1 MTSLILLDKP
11 AGITSF
17 SAVNRARRILNNQKS
32 PGIAVRKAGHTG
44 TLDPMATGV
53 LVILTNG
60 AARFIEF
67 LPSHRKA
74 YRAGFQLGITTDT
87 LDITGQVLTRQPVNA
102 TTEEA
107 ARALEQFRGKIM
119 QTPPM
124 VSAIKQDGVRLY
136 ELARQGKTVE
146 RPAREIEIFS
156 LSLSEK
162 DGEYFIDVACSAGT
176 YIRTLIDDLGQ
187 SLGCGAVMTS
197 LRRTEANGYPIE
209 RCATLEQ
216 LEHGDFSALPVED
229 ALGYYQKVV
238 VTAPQAT
245 RFRNG
250 GALGLERLRLS
261 GDYAEG
267 SLLRVYHEQEFLGL
281 GIIKENELAIA
292 RLLVQ

>member
-11 AGITSF
+11 AGMTSF
-17 SAVNRARRILNNQKS
+17 SAVNRVRHILNNQKS
-32 PGIAVRKAGHTG
+32 SGIAVRKAGHTG

-87 LDITGQVLTRQPVNA
+87 LDITGQVLTRRPVNV
-102 TTEEA
+102 TTEEI

-146 RPAREIEIFS
+146 RPAREVEIFN
-156 LSLSEK
+156 LSFSQA
-162 DGEYFIDVACSAGT
+162 DGEFFIDVACSAGT
-176 YIRTLIDDLGQ
+176 YIRTLIDDLGER
-187 SLGCGAVMTS
+187 LGCGAVMTS

-216 LEHGDFSALPVED
+216 LERGEFSALPVED
-229 ALGYYQKVV
+229 ALSCYGQVV
-238 VTAPQAT
+238 VTAPQAS

-250 GALGLERLRLS
+250 GALDIERLRLS
-261 GDYAEG
+261 GECAEG
-267 SLLRVYHEQEFLGL
+267 TLLRVYHEPAFLGL
-281 GIIKENELAIA
+281 GIVKENQLAIA
-292 RLLVQ
+292 RLLVS